1 MKIIAP
7 DEGAAEIIREDRLLI
22 DLSVKDVPVILGH
35 QTHVYILRSIIRAR
49 IYRATNM
56 YNYERA
62 AFEKNATQ
70 LRLSLRIIFT
80 LTEVH

>member
-1 MKIIAP
+1 MH
-7 DEGAAEIIREDRLLI
+7 DVVEIKKGRPA
-22 DLSVKDVPVILGH
+22 LSINLSVYVKDVPVILGH
-35 QTHVYILRSIIRAR
+35 QNTRVYTAERSSVQYR
-49 IYRATNM
+49 ITNM

-62 AFEKNATQ
+62 ALEKNATQ